1 MSKDSFTLI
10 FRPVN
15 IILFSI
21 FYFLLSSPLS
31 AMTEKEKDLYW
42 WGFTYGQLE
51 GFCFLYKSGSISRSL
66 SKTLSNDLIKETK
79 EKFIDKGFH
88 EALVKSFRDPKNSVH
103 LCKDLYYY

>member
-15 IILFSI
+15 FVLFSI

-31 AMTEKEKDLYW
+31 AMTEKEQDLYF

-51 GFCFLYKSGSISRSL
+51 AFCLLYKSGSISKSL
-66 SKTLSNDLIKETK
+66 SKTLSNDLIKRTK

-88 EALVKSFRDPKNSVH
+88 EALVKSFSDPKNSVY